1 MGTKSAGLPLAF
13 GGMKIKPLTHIVPKL
28 LTVLIVVAATPGTH
42 AADLYASNASEFK
55 AALAAARPGDTVIVR
70 PGTYTDSDS
79 TWEEGFNPARSGNPT
94 APITIKSEVPL
105 AAVVTAPNDNVVAL
119 GIFSRQYIVVDGF
132 KSQGMLKMH
141 NSQFITIKNCEVLR
155 GGIENGDVSLHWG
168 LIVHSS
174 SDSTVANNLVHNMQP
189 GLGNGLHNSAAI
201 MVGFGSHRNIVENNE
216 ADAGHGAVF
225 SAFGQKGGNLT
236 FNTWRRN
243 IARNARAGFLG
254 MGSTNGDRY
263 STDNT
268 YYQNIVIDTEEAF
281 RLDHN
286 AQRWTVYNNTVY
298 NVTAFMHD
306 IRGGTLP
313 TTNTGFRIWNNL
325 IYQAETAYDI
335 DGADDPTFDQFLTES
350 DYNLFHN
357 VTRMGMWNWGSG
369 SLGSLSSWSGATVFD
384 DYSLNS
390 DPLFVNAA
398 GGSFQLQAGSP
409 AKGRGRGG
417 MDIGA
422 YPTGTEVI
430 GVSRLPRP
438 RAPTFTV
445 R

>member
-1 MGTKSAGLPLAF
+1 METQPLIGNTF
-13 GGMKIKPLTHIVPKL
+13 KL
-28 LTVLIVVAATPGTH
+28 MTAWLAITLAPEVH
-42 AADLYASNASEFK
+42 AANLYASTPSEFK
-55 AALAAARPGDTVIVR
+55 AALAAAMPGDTVIVR
-70 PGTYTDSDS
+70 AGIYTDSSS
-79 TWEEGFNPARSGNPT
+79 TWEQGFNPARSGT
-94 APITIKSEVPL
+94 ATNPITIKSEVPL
-105 AAVVTAPNDNVVAL
+105 AAVVTARNDNVVAL
-119 GIFSRQYIVVDGF
+119 GILNRQYIVVDGF

-141 NSQFITIKNCEVLR
+141 NSQFITIRNCEVVR

-201 MVGFGSHRNIVENNE
+201 MVGFGSHRNIIENNE
-216 ADAGHGAVF
+216 ADAGIGAVF

-268 YYQNIVIDTEEAF
+268 YYQNIVIDSEEAF

-286 AQRWTVYNNTVY
+286 AQRWAVYNNTVY

-313 TTNTGFRIWNNL
+313 TTNTGFRVWNNL
-325 IYQAETAYDI
+325 VYQAVTAYDI
-335 DGADDPTFDQFLTES
+335 DGADDPTFGQFLTES
-350 DYNLFHN
+350 DHNLFYN

-369 SLGSLSSWSGATVFD
+369 TIGSLSSWQGATVFD
-384 DYSLNS
+384 DNS
-390 DPLFVNAA
+390 INSNPLFVNAA
-398 GGSFQLQAGSP
+398 GGIFKLQNGSP
-409 AKGRGRGG
+409 AKGRGRAGL
-417 MDIGA
+417 DIGA
-422 YPTGTEVI
+422 YPTGNEVI
-430 GVSRLPRP
+430 GVSLLPRP
-438 RAPTFTV
+438 VAPTLTLQ
-445 R
+445 

>member
-1 MGTKSAGLPLAF
+1 MNIRA
-13 GGMKIKPLTHIVPKL
+13 LTGIVPKL
-28 LTVLIVVAATPGTH
+28 VTAMVAAATASEIY
-42 AADLYASNASEFK
+42 AADLFASNNSEFK
-55 AALAAARPGDTVIVR
+55 AALAAAMPGDTVIVR
-70 PGTYTDSDS
+70 PGTYTDSSS
-79 TWEEGFNPARSGNPT
+79 TWEEGFNPARSGT
-94 APITIKSEVPL
+94 ATNPITIKSEVPL
-105 AAVVTAPNDNVVAL
+105 AAVVTARNDNVVAL

-132 KSQGMLKMH
+132 KAQGMLKMH
-141 NSQFITIKNCEVLR
+141 NSQFITIKNCEVVR

-216 ADAGHGAVF
+216 ADAGLGAVF

-268 YYQNIVIDTEEAF
+268 YYQNIVIDSDEAF

-306 IRGGTLP
+306 IRGGTLA
-313 TTNTGFRIWNNL
+313 TTNTGFRVWNNL
-325 IYQAETAYDI
+325 VYQAETAYDI
-335 DGADDPTFDQFLTES
+335 DGGDDPTFDQFLTES
-350 DYNLFHN
+350 DYNLFYN

-369 SLGSLSSWSGATVFD
+369 SIGSLSSWKGATVFD
-384 DYSLNS
+384 DNSLNS
-390 DPLFVNAA
+390 NPLFVNAA
-398 GGSFQLQAGSP
+398 GGSFKLQSNSP

-417 MDIGA
+417 VDIGA
-422 YPTGTEVI
+422 YPTGNEVI
-430 GVSRLPRP
+430 GVSLLPRP
-438 RAPTFTV
+438 NKPTISNV
-445 R
+445 N